1 MIKNKIYGKFRDLSI
16 TELLDKIKS
25 PLFDLEYMSTEVKYN
40 IKKKFKKGDIE
51 RYEKIVIFDNKDI
64 LNLMKDKNNIE
75 YSIDFTF

>member
-1 MIKNKIYGKFRDLSI
+1 
-16 TELLDKIKS
+16 
-25 PLFDLEYMSTEVKYN
+25 MSTEVKYN